1 MMRTPNRE
9 ALQALRERYPAGTV
23 VELIS
28 MKDNYAPPAGTR
40 GKVLMVDDIGTVH
53 VAWTTGS
60 SLGLV
65 PGVDAWKVVKGN
77 D

>member
-28 MKDNYAPPAGTR
+28 MKDDCAPPAGTR